1 MLAVPTEA
9 MKLRIRHN
17 QNSFYISDVLPSTR
31 FDQLKAIVSDRLTQ
45 EGIFLTGFDISLNGK
60 TPLNPADQS
69 VCIGDLGIVS
79 GDAIKILPLAPTRTF
94 HTSKGAESAPAVP
107 SCDVIRDEL
116 CNMGFNKDQI
126 ELAIAHLPGGIAPNT
141 FDLVSIILSSQEL
154 EGTLEPERCEQ
165 PRNNEHEVETE
176 NMNLQTM
183 QTAPSIQTNAPLAK
197 LDKNATLDER
207 MAELCP
213 ANSHQSLCVFCHVL
227 MLRHNFR
234 SMAPLSFPAISSDQL
249 ETVRLEYKHEK
260 LLPDTSVFLILVSVS
275 PILTNIT
282 ICLDTAFTVSHTLL
296 LSSHIDYHA
305 PEIFLTPRRLK
316 YELTRKLI
324 SPLLQQIQELSG
336 NKPAGLDRLCPEL
349 LLKILCFLDLH
360 SLVSS
365 SLVNHRINQLSHLPC
380 VWRSLLTRDFPNVF
394 VHGVMDFQRKY
405 KQVYSDEKRAQSARR
420 EREFIL
426 ENEPVPTAFPPP
438 GLFLPA
444 PIHGPGHN
452 PLIIGGSHDLDPFS
466 GPGLPFSA
474 PFNPLG
480 GIGGRGMRPRF
491 DPVGPL
497 PGMFP
502 SPGRNP
508 RWGKEP
514 PDGNIFG
521 PYL

>member
-1 MLAVPTEA
+1 
-9 MKLRIRHN
+9 MKLRIRHG
-17 QNSFYISDVLPSTR
+17 QSSFYISDVLPSTR

-45 EGIFLTGFDISLNGK
+45 EGVFLTDFDISLNGK
-60 TPLNPADQS
+60 TPLNPPDAS

-94 HTSKGAESAPAVP
+94 DTSKGAERAPAAP
-107 SCDVIRDEL
+107 SCDVIKDEL
-116 CNMGFNKDQI
+116 CNMGFTKDQI
-126 ELAIAHLPGGIAPNT
+126 ELAIAHWPGGIAPTT

-154 EGTLEPERCEQ
+154 EGTLPPEGCEE
-165 PRNNEHEVETE
+165 PRNNEREVETE

-183 QTAPSIQTNAPLAK
+183 QIVPSVQTNAPLV
-197 LDKNATLDER
+197 LNNSTMDER
-207 MAELCP
+207 MSELCP
-213 ANSHQSLCVFCHVL
+213 ANSHQCLCVFCHEL
-227 MLRHNFR
+227 MRRHNFR
-234 SMAPLSFPAISSDQL
+234 CTVPLSFPGSSGDQL
-249 ETVRLEYKHEK
+249 ETVRLEYRHEK
-260 LLPDTSVFLILVSVS
+260 LLPDTCIYLILVRVS
-275 PILTNIT
+275 PSLTNIT
-282 ICLDTAFTVSHTLL
+282 VCLDTAFTVSHTLL

-305 PEIFLTPRRLK
+305 PEMFLAPRRLR
-316 YELTRKLI
+316 YELMRKLI

-349 LLKILCFLDLH
+349 LLKILGFLDLH
-360 SLVSS
+360 SLVSF
-365 SLVNHRINQLSHLPC
+365 SLVNHRVNQLSHLPC
-380 VWRSLLTRDFPNVF
+380 VWRSLLSRDFPNVF
-394 VHGVMDFQRKY
+394 VHGVMDFQRMY
-405 KQVYSDEKRAQSARR
+405 KQVYSDEKRAQRARR

-426 ENEPVPTAFPPP
+426 ENEPIPTAFPPSGP
-438 GLFLPA
+438 FLPA

-466 GPGLPFSA
+466 GPGLPFPT
-474 PFNPLG
+474 PFIPLG

-514 PDGNIFG
+514 PDGNIYG